1 MERGAT
7 VMEKVE
13 KTDYVLSLL
22 VNNKP
27 DVLARIAGTLG
38 GKGYN
43 IDSLCVD
50 ITMNPDVSKIILTT
64 RATKIMIGRVVNALN
79 KIVDVVKIENL
90 SEVES
95 IKREMILIRMNLM
108 KETKPELM
116 KAIDSLN
123 CKILTFNTDHC
134 VLQFTGSRED
144 VDKVLAVL
152 KPLGIDDIARTG
164 AAALE
169 RKY

>member
-1 MERGAT
+1 
-7 VMEKVE
+7 MEKADKKE
-13 KTDYVLSLL
+13 YVLSLL
-22 VNNKP
+22 VNNRP

-50 ITMNPDVSKIILTT
+50 VTMNPDISKIILTT
-64 RATKIMIGRVVNALN
+64 RASKIMIGRVINALN
-79 KIVDVVKIENL
+79 KLVDVIKVENL
-90 SEVES
+90 SEVEA
-95 IKREMILIRMNLM
+95 IKREMVLIRMNLM

-116 KAIDSLN
+116 KVLDRLN

-134 VLQFTGSRED
+134 VLQFTGSRDD
-144 VDKVLAVL
+144 VDKVLAAL

-169 RKY
+169 RPPVRI

>member
-1 MERGAT
+1 
-7 VMEKVE
+7 MEKTE
-13 KTDYVLSLL
+13 KKEYILSLL
-22 VNNKP
+22 VNNRP

-50 ITMNPDVSKIILTT
+50 VTLNPDISKIILTT
-64 RATKIMIGRVVNALN
+64 QATKNMISRIMNALN
-79 KIVDVVKIENL
+79 KLVDVVRVENL
-90 SEVES
+90 SEVEA

-116 KAIDSLN
+116 KVIDSLN

-144 VDKVLAVL
+144 VDKVLATL
-152 KPLGIDDIARTG
+152 KPLGMDDIARTG

>member
-1 MERGAT
+1 M
-7 VMEKVE
+7 E
-13 KTDYVLSLL
+13 KTDKKEYILSLL
-22 VNNKP
+22 VNNRP

-43 IDSLCVD
+43 IDTLCVD
-50 ITMNPDVSKIILTT
+50 VTMNPDISKIILTT
-64 RATKIMIGRVVNALN
+64 KATKIMIGRVINALN
-79 KIVDVVKIENL
+79 KLVDVVKVENL
-90 SEVES
+90 SEVEA
-95 IKREMILIRMNLM
+95 IKREMVLIRMNLM

-116 KAIDSLN
+116 RIIDRLN

-144 VDKVLAVL
+144 ADKVLAVL

-169 RKY
+169 RKN

>member
-1 MERGAT
+1 
-7 VMEKVE
+7 MEKTE
-13 KTDYVLSLL
+13 KKEYILSLL
-22 VNNKP
+22 VNNRP

-50 ITMNPDVSKIILTT
+50 VTLNPDISKIILTT
-64 RATKIMIGRVVNALN
+64 QATKNMISRIMNALN
-79 KIVDVVKIENL
+79 KLVDVVRVENL
-90 SEVES
+90 SEVEA

-116 KAIDSLN
+116 KVIDSLN

-144 VDKVLAVL
+144 VDKVLATL

>member
-1 MERGAT
+1 
-7 VMEKVE
+7 MEKADKKE
-13 KTDYVLSLL
+13 YVLSLL

-50 ITMNPDVSKIILTT
+50 VTMNPEISKIILTT
-64 RATKIMIGRVVNALN
+64 RASKTMIGRVINALS
-79 KIVDVVKIENL
+79 KLVDVVRVDNL

-95 IKREMILIRMNLM
+95 IKREMILIRMNLL

-116 KAIDSLN
+116 KTIDTLN

-144 VDKVLAVL
+144 IDKVLATL

-164 AAALE
+164 AAAME

>member
-1 MERGAT
+1 
-7 VMEKVE
+7 MEKADKKE
-13 KTDYVLSLL
+13 EYVLSLL

-50 ITMNPDVSKIILTT
+50 VTLNPDISKIILTT
-64 RATKIMIGRVVNALN
+64 KATRIMIGRIVNALN
-79 KIVDVVKIENL
+79 KLVDVIKVENL
-90 SEVES
+90 AEVEAL
-95 IKREMILIRMNLM
+95 KREMILIRMTLM

-116 KAIDSLN
+116 RVIDMLN

-144 VDKVLAVL
+144 VNKVLAAL

>member
-1 MERGAT
+1 
-7 VMEKVE
+7 MEKAE
-13 KTDYVLSLL
+13 KKEYILSLL
-22 VNNKP
+22 VNNRP

-50 ITMNPDVSKIILTT
+50 VTMNPDISKIILAT
-64 RATKIMIGRVVNALN
+64 RATKIMIGRIIDALN
-79 KIVDVVKIENL
+79 KLVDVVKVDNL
-90 SEVES
+90 SEVEA

-116 KAIDSLN
+116 KIIDMLN

-144 VDKVLAVL
+144 VDRVLVAL

>member
-1 MERGAT
+1 
-7 VMEKVE
+7 MEKSE
-13 KTDYVLSLL
+13 KKEYILSLL

-27 DVLARIAGTLG
+27 DVLARIAGALG

-50 ITMNPDVSKIILTT
+50 VTMNPDVSKIVLTT
-64 RATKIMIGRVVNALN
+64 RATKITIGRIVNALN
-79 KIVDVVKIENL
+79 KLVDVIRVDNL
-90 SEVES
+90 SEVEA
-95 IKREMILIRMNLM
+95 IKREMVLIRMNLI

-116 KAIDSLN
+116 KLIDILN

-144 VDKVLAVL
+144 IDKVLTAL
-152 KPLGIDDIARTG
+152 SPLGIDDIARTG
-164 AAALE
+164 TAALE
-169 RKY
+169 RKS

>member
-1 MERGAT
+1 
-7 VMEKVE
+7 MEKTE
-13 KTDYVLSLL
+13 KNDYILSML

-50 ITMNPDVSKIILTT
+50 VTMNPDISKIILTT
-64 RATKIMIGRVVNALN
+64 KATELMIGRIINALN
-79 KIVDVVKIENL
+79 KLVDVVKVENL
-90 SEVES
+90 TEVEA
-95 IKREMILIRMNLM
+95 IKREMILIRMNLL

-116 KAIDSLN
+116 GVIDRLN

-134 VLQFTGSRED
+134 VLQFTGGRED
-144 VDKVLAVL
+144 VDKVLAAL

>member
-1 MERGAT
+1 
-7 VMEKVE
+7 MEKAE
-13 KTDYVLSLL
+13 KNEYILSLL
-22 VNNKP
+22 VNNRP

-50 ITMNPDVSKIILTT
+50 VTMNPDISKIILAT
-64 RATKIMIGRVVNALN
+64 RATKIMIGRIIDALN
-79 KIVDVVKIENL
+79 KLVDVVKVENL
-90 SEVES
+90 SEVEA

-116 KAIDSLN
+116 KIIDMLN

-144 VDKVLAVL
+144 VDKVLATL

>member
-1 MERGAT
+1 
-7 VMEKVE
+7 MEKADKKE
-13 KTDYVLSLL
+13 YVLSLL

-50 ITMNPDVSKIILTT
+50 VTMNPELSKIILTT
-64 RATKIMIGRVVNALN
+64 RASKIMIGRVVNALS
-79 KIVDVVKIENL
+79 KLVDVVRVDNL
-90 SEVES
+90 SEVDS
-95 IKREMILIRMNLM
+95 IKREMILIRMNLL

-116 KAIDSLN
+116 KLIDKLN

-144 VDKVLAVL
+144 IDKVLATL

-164 AAALE
+164 AAAME

>member
-1 MERGAT
+1 
-7 VMEKVE
+7 MEKADKKE
-13 KTDYVLSLL
+13 YVLSLL

-50 ITMNPDVSKIILTT
+50 VTMNPEISKIILTT
-64 RATKIMIGRVVNALN
+64 RASKIMIGRVVNALS
-79 KIVDVVKIENL
+79 KLVDVVRVDNL

-95 IKREMILIRMNLM
+95 IKREMILIRMNLL

-116 KAIDSLN
+116 KKIDTLN

-144 VDKVLAVL
+144 IDKVLATL

-164 AAALE
+164 AAAME

>member
-1 MERGAT
+1 
-7 VMEKVE
+7 
-13 KTDYVLSLL
+13 
-22 VNNKP
+22 
-27 DVLARIAGTLG
+27 VLARIAGTLG

-50 ITMNPDVSKIILTT
+50 VTMNPEISKIILTT
-64 RATKIMIGRVVNALN
+64 RASKIMIGRVINALS
-79 KIVDVVKIENL
+79 KLVDVVRVENL

-116 KAIDSLN
+116 KTIDTLN

-134 VLQFTGSRED
+134 VLQFTGSR
-144 VDKVLAVL
+144 
-152 KPLGIDDIARTG
+152 RTSTRCWQLSNRW
-164 AAALE
+164 ASTISPEPVPRRWNANT
-169 RKY
+169 K

>member
-1 MERGAT
+1 M
-7 VMEKVE
+7 E
-13 KTDYVLSLL
+13 KTDKKEYILSLL
-22 VNNKP
+22 VNNRP

-50 ITMNPDVSKIILTT
+50 VTMNPDISKIVL
-64 RATKIMIGRVVNALN
+64 ATKASKIMIGRIINALN
-79 KIVDVVKIENL
+79 KLVDVVKVENL
-90 SEVES
+90 SEVEA

-116 KAIDSLN
+116 KIIDMLN

-144 VDKVLAVL
+144 VDKVLATL

>member
-1 MERGAT
+1 
-7 VMEKVE
+7 MEKADKE
-13 KTDYVLSLL
+13 EYVLSLL
-22 VNNKP
+22 VNNRP

-50 ITMNPDVSKIILTT
+50 VTLNPDISKIILTT
-64 RATKIMIGRVVNALN
+64 KATKIMIGRIVNALN
-79 KIVDVVKIENL
+79 KLVDVIKVENL
-90 SEVES
+90 TDVEAL
-95 IKREMILIRMNLM
+95 KREMILIRMNLM

-116 KAIDSLN
+116 RVIDMLN

-144 VDKVLAVL
+144 VNKVLAAL